1 MKKLPIIILLLIA
14 VFALGGSSLVFGQ
27 SGSVDEEINALNNK
41 IQNQKKQMD
50 ELANKQKVYQGM
62 IQKKQQDKA
71 SLVNQLSI
79 LENRLAKAQLDIDST
94 NLNIDKTNL
103 EIQKIELDVENVNTE
118 IENEKQHMSSLL
130 RLMYKQ
136 DQISTMEMLL
146 LNDSLAEFLSQAKYL
161 ENTNSKIKESLDSL
175 KDKKDQLDQS
185 KINLDAKNK
194 ELATLK
200 DDLQRKK
207 DDLSYEQDSK
217 GIILE
222 ETKSSEAQY
231 QSLLARAKK
240 EQLQAEAEVAS
251 IEKIIRQKMAAKDKA
266 KLESGSSEI
275 AWPVTKNTIT
285 TGFHDSD
292 YPYRKIIG
300 EFYRKIVL
308 SVYNL
313 DFSTEIYE
321 ECFESMYKLS
331 KLLFDPN
338 MIRYHLVQVT
348 EKVVNSEWK
357 YSSHM
362 VIGKI
367 DTEHDVLNLKH
378 SPWEHPCDNTVSTK
392 SFVDLYDE
400 AILVGQAVLYRL
412 NDIVYED
419 KKVSLDNLLNDLGY
433 DTGKVNE
440 MKLQFYRSIY

>member
-41 IQNQKKQMD
+41 IQNQKKQME
-50 ELANKQKVYQGM
+50 ELADKQKVYQEM

-79 LENRLAKAQLDIDST
+79 LDNRLAKAQLDIDST

-185 KINLDAKNK
+185 KVNLDAKNK

-200 DDLQRKK
+200 DDLQKKK

-240 EQLQAEAEVAS
+240 EQMQAEAEVAS
-251 IEKIIRQKMAAKDKA
+251 IEKLIRQKMAAKDKA

-285 TGFHDSD
+285 TGFHDAD

-300 EFYRKIVL
+300 EHPAIDIRAAQGSTLRAAADGYVARVKFDGTTSYAYIMIIHNDGL
-308 SVYNL
+308 STVYGHV
-313 DFSTEIYE
+313 SAV
-321 ECFESMYKLS
+321 S
-331 KLLFDPN
+331 
-338 MIRYHLVQVT
+338 VT
-348 EKVVNSEWK
+348 AEQYVKQGD
-357 YSSHM
+357 
-362 VIGKI
+362 VIGRTGGYPRTVGAGAFTTGPHLHFEVRKSGI
-367 DTEHDVLNLKH
+367 PVNPLNYL
-378 SPWEHPCDNTVSTK
+378 P
-392 SFVDLYDE
+392 
-400 AILVGQAVLYRL
+400 
-412 NDIVYED
+412 
-419 KKVSLDNLLNDLGY
+419 
-433 DTGKVNE
+433 
-440 MKLQFYRSIY
+440 

>member
-1 MKKLPIIILLLIA
+1 MKKIPIIILLLIA

-50 ELANKQKVYQGM
+50 ELADKQKVYQEM

-185 KINLDAKNK
+185 KINLDSKNK
-194 ELATLK
+194 ELAALK

-222 ETKSSEAQY
+222 ETKSSEAEY

-240 EQLQAEAEVAS
+240 EQMQAEAEVAS
-251 IEKIIRQKMAAKDKA
+251 LEKIIRQKMAAKDKA

-300 EFYRKIVL
+300 EHPAIDIRATQGSTLRAAADGYVARVKFDGTTSYAYIMIIHNDGL
-308 SVYNL
+308 STVYGHV
-313 DFSTEIYE
+313 SAV
-321 ECFESMYKLS
+321 S
-331 KLLFDPN
+331 
-338 MIRYHLVQVT
+338 VT
-348 EKVVNSEWK
+348 AEQYVKQGD
-357 YSSHM
+357 
-362 VIGKI
+362 VIGRTGGYPRSVGAGAFTTGAHLHFEVRKNGI
-367 DTEHDVLNLKH
+367 PVNPLNYL
-378 SPWEHPCDNTVSTK
+378 P
-392 SFVDLYDE
+392 
-400 AILVGQAVLYRL
+400 
-412 NDIVYED
+412 
-419 KKVSLDNLLNDLGY
+419 
-433 DTGKVNE
+433 
-440 MKLQFYRSIY
+440 

>member
-300 EFYRKIVL
+300 EHPAIDIRATQGSTLRAAADGYVARVKFDGSTSYAYIMIIHNDGL
-308 SVYNL
+308 STVYGHV
-313 DFSTEIYE
+313 SAV
-321 ECFESMYKLS
+321 S
-331 KLLFDPN
+331 
-338 MIRYHLVQVT
+338 VT
-348 EKVVNSEWK
+348 AEQYVKQGD
-357 YSSHM
+357 
-362 VIGKI
+362 VIGRTGGYPRSVGAGAFTTGAHLHFEVRKNGI
-367 DTEHDVLNLKH
+367 PVNPLNYL
-378 SPWEHPCDNTVSTK
+378 P
-392 SFVDLYDE
+392 
-400 AILVGQAVLYRL
+400 
-412 NDIVYED
+412 
-419 KKVSLDNLLNDLGY
+419 
-433 DTGKVNE
+433 
-440 MKLQFYRSIY
+440 